1 MIKYFKYLLK
11 FFNFL
16 IFTFNFPLCSELKH
30 SSSSVNNIRE
40 IFSSPN
46 ISGLFS
52 YPSLVKDYSLSG
64 ISIVEFNVDIH
75 GQINEI
81 EILKSLGQPFDE
93 AIFNGL
99 NTFTTHKILQ
109 KKILKGF
116 RYRLPIY
123 FKN

>member
-1 MIKYFKYLLK
+1 MIKYFRYLLK
-11 FFNFL
+11 IFNFL
-16 IFTFNFPLCSELKH
+16 IFTFQFSLCNELKY
-30 SSSSVNNIRE
+30 SSPSVNDIRE
-40 IFSSPN
+40 IFSSQN

-99 NTFTTHKILQ
+99 NTFTTHKILHR
-109 KKILKGF
+109 KILKGF

>member
-1 MIKYFKYLLK
+1 MIKYFRYLLK
-11 FFNFL
+11 IFNFL
-16 IFTFNFPLCSELKH
+16 IFTFHFSLCNELKH

-99 NTFTTHKILQ
+99 NPFTTHKILH
-109 KKILKGF
+109 
-116 RYRLPIY
+116 
-123 FKN
+123 KNI

>member
-1 MIKYFKYLLK
+1 MIKYFKFLIK
-11 FFNFL
+11 IFNFL
-16 IFTFNFPLCSELKH
+16 IFTFHFALCNELKQ

-40 IFSSPN
+40 IFSSEN
-46 ISGLFS
+46 ISELFS
-52 YPSLVKDYSLSG
+52 YPSLIKDYSLSG

-75 GQINEI
+75 GQINDI

-99 NTFTTHKILQ
+99 NTFTTHKILH

>member
-1 MIKYFKYLLK
+1 MIKYFKFLIK
-11 FFNFL
+11 NFNFL
-16 IFTFNFPLCSELKH
+16 IFPIRFPLCNEIKH
-30 SSSSVNNIRE
+30 GSSSVNSIRE
-40 IFSSPN
+40 IFSSQN
-46 ISGLFS
+46 ISELFS
-52 YPSLVKDYSLSG
+52 YPSLVKDYALSG

-75 GQINEI
+75 REINEI

-99 NTFTTHKILQ
+99 NTFTTHKILHN
-109 KKILKGF
+109 KILNGF